1 MFGGFIIPYK
11 KSRSFYK
18 KSKSFRNK
26 RTRNKRNIFPK
37 RKSQQTRKRKSILT
51 KTRSKKIV
59 GGSDCNNGLQFS
71 GKSDAIGMARYH

>member
-1 MFGGFIIPYK
+1 MLGGFIIP
-11 KSRSFYK
+11 YK

-26 RTRNKRNIFPK
+26 RTRNKRNIFTK
-37 RKSQQTRKRKSILT
+37 RKTQRTRKRKTILT